1 MNETLEV
8 ENTKTK
14 INVNAK
20 EINILS
26 LRTRIYLPFKRLF
39 DILFGI
45 IGVILTIPFIL
56 VIKISYILN
65 KDYSSIFF
73 THKRIGKNGKE
84 FKMYKFRTMRD
95 TKDSSG
101 NLLSDDER
109 LTKFGKILRSTSL
122 DELPEFFN
130 ILRGEMSLIG
140 PRPLLPEYLPLYS
153 GEQIKRHNVLPG
165 LTGWAQ
171 INGRNSISWT
181 EKFKLDVWYVEN
193 WSLKLD
199 LKIFFLTIVK
209 VIKQEDINQEST
221 VTMEAFNGN
230 N

>member
-1 MNETLEV
+1 MN
-8 ENTKTK
+8 K
-14 INVNAK
+14 I
-20 EINILS
+20 
-26 LRTRIYLPFKRLF
+26 KRSF
-39 DILFGI
+39 DIIFSLTVLIMLSPIFLI
-45 IGVILTIPFIL
+45 IAIL
-56 VIKISYILN
+56 VKIKLGGP
-65 KDYSSIFF
+65 IFF
-73 THKRIGKNGKE
+73 VQERIGMYNRP
-84 FKMYKFRTMRD
+84 FKMYKFRTMRN

-101 NLLSDDER
+101 NLLSDNER

-181 EKFKLDVWYVEN
+181 EKFELDVWYVEN

-209 VIKQEDINQEST
+209 VIKREDINQEST

>member
-1 MNETLEV
+1 MN
-8 ENTKTK
+8 K
-14 INVNAK
+14 I
-20 EINILS
+20 
-26 LRTRIYLPFKRLF
+26 KRSF
-39 DILFGI
+39 DIIFSLTVLIMLSPIFLI
-45 IGVILTIPFIL
+45 IAIL
-56 VIKISYILN
+56 VKIKLGGP
-65 KDYSSIFF
+65 IFF
-73 THKRIGKNGKE
+73 VQERIGMYNRP

-101 NLLSDDER
+101 NLLSDNER

-209 VIKQEDINQEST
+209 VIKREDINQEST

>member
-1 MNETLEV
+1 MN
-8 ENTKTK
+8 K
-14 INVNAK
+14 I
-20 EINILS
+20 
-26 LRTRIYLPFKRLF
+26 KRSF
-39 DILFGI
+39 DIIFSLTVLIMLSPIFLI
-45 IGVILTIPFIL
+45 IAIL
-56 VIKISYILN
+56 VKIKLGGH
-65 KDYSSIFF
+65 IFF
-73 THKRIGKNGKE
+73 VQERIGMYNRP

-101 NLLSDDER
+101 NLLSDNER

-209 VIKQEDINQEST
+209 VIKREDINQEST

>member
-1 MNETLEV
+1 MN
-8 ENTKTK
+8 K
-14 INVNAK
+14 I
-20 EINILS
+20 
-26 LRTRIYLPFKRLF
+26 KRSF
-39 DILFGI
+39 DIIFSLTVLIMLSPIFLI
-45 IGVILTIPFIL
+45 IAIL
-56 VIKISYILN
+56 VKIKLGGH
-65 KDYSSIFF
+65 IFF
-73 THKRIGKNGKE
+73 VQERIGMYNRP
-84 FKMYKFRTMRD
+84 FKMYKFRTMRN

-109 LTKFGKILRSTSL
+109 LTKFGKTLRSTSL

-181 EKFKLDVWYVEN
+181 EKFELDVWYVEN

-209 VIKQEDINQEST
+209 VIKREDINQEST

>member
-1 MNETLEV
+1 MN
-8 ENTKTK
+8 K
-14 INVNAK
+14 I
-20 EINILS
+20 
-26 LRTRIYLPFKRLF
+26 KRSF
-39 DILFGI
+39 DIIFSLTVLIMLSPIFLI
-45 IGVILTIPFIL
+45 IAIL
-56 VIKISYILN
+56 VKIKLGGH
-65 KDYSSIFF
+65 IFF
-73 THKRIGKNGKE
+73 VQERIGMYNRP
-84 FKMYKFRTMRD
+84 FKMYKFRTMRN

-101 NLLSDDER
+101 NLLSDNER

-140 PRPLLPEYLPLYS
+140 PRPLLPKYLPLYS

-209 VIKQEDINQEST
+209 VIKREDINQEST

>member
-1 MNETLEV
+1 MN
-8 ENTKTK
+8 K
-14 INVNAK
+14 I
-20 EINILS
+20 
-26 LRTRIYLPFKRLF
+26 KRSF
-39 DILFGI
+39 DIIFSLTVLIMLSPIFLI
-45 IGVILTIPFIL
+45 IAIL
-56 VIKISYILN
+56 VKIKLGGP
-65 KDYSSIFF
+65 IFF
-73 THKRIGKNGKE
+73 VQERIGMYNRP

-109 LTKFGKILRSTSL
+109 LTKFGKTLRSTSL

-130 ILRGEMSLIG
+130 IIRGEMSLIG
-140 PRPLLPEYLPLYS
+140 PRPLLPKYLPLYS

-171 INGRNSISWT
+171 VNGRNSISWT

-209 VIKQEDINQEST
+209 VIKREDINQEST

>member
-1 MNETLEV
+1 MN
-8 ENTKTK
+8 K
-14 INVNAK
+14 I
-20 EINILS
+20 
-26 LRTRIYLPFKRLF
+26 KRSF
-39 DILFGI
+39 DIIFSLTVLIMLSPIFLI
-45 IGVILTIPFIL
+45 IAIL
-56 VIKISYILN
+56 VKIKLGGH
-65 KDYSSIFF
+65 IFF
-73 THKRIGKNGKE
+73 VQERIGMYNRP
-84 FKMYKFRTMRD
+84 FKMYKFRTMRN

-101 NLLSDDER
+101 NLLSDNER

-209 VIKQEDINQEST
+209 VIKREDINQEST

>member
-1 MNETLEV
+1 MN
-8 ENTKTK
+8 K
-14 INVNAK
+14 I
-20 EINILS
+20 
-26 LRTRIYLPFKRLF
+26 KRSF
-39 DILFGI
+39 DIIFSLTVLIMLSPIFLI
-45 IGVILTIPFIL
+45 IAIL
-56 VIKISYILN
+56 VKIKLGGH
-65 KDYSSIFF
+65 IFF
-73 THKRIGKNGKE
+73 VQERIGMYNRP

-101 NLLSDDER
+101 NLLSDNER
-109 LTKFGKILRSTSL
+109 LTKFGKTLRSTSL

-181 EKFKLDVWYVEN
+181 EKFELDVWYVEN

-209 VIKQEDINQEST
+209 VIKREDINQEST

>member
-1 MNETLEV
+1 MN
-8 ENTKTK
+8 K
-14 INVNAK
+14 I
-20 EINILS
+20 
-26 LRTRIYLPFKRLF
+26 KRSF
-39 DILFGI
+39 DIIFSLTVLIMLSPIFLI
-45 IGVILTIPFIL
+45 IAIL
-56 VIKISYILN
+56 VKIKLGGH
-65 KDYSSIFF
+65 IFF
-73 THKRIGKNGKE
+73 VQERIGMYNRP
-84 FKMYKFRTMRD
+84 FKMYKFRTMRN

-101 NLLSDDER
+101 NLLSDNER
-109 LTKFGKILRSTSL
+109 LTKFGKVLRSTSL

-209 VIKQEDINQEST
+209 VIKREDINQEST

>member
-1 MNETLEV
+1 MN
-8 ENTKTK
+8 K
-14 INVNAK
+14 I
-20 EINILS
+20 
-26 LRTRIYLPFKRLF
+26 KRSF
-39 DILFGI
+39 DIIFSLTVLIMLSPIFLI
-45 IGVILTIPFIL
+45 IAIL
-56 VIKISYILN
+56 VKIKLGGH
-65 KDYSSIFF
+65 IFF
-73 THKRIGKNGKE
+73 VQERIGMYNRP

-101 NLLSDDER
+101 NLLSDNER

-181 EKFKLDVWYVEN
+181 EKFELDVWYVEN

-209 VIKQEDINQEST
+209 VIKREDINQEST

>member
-1 MNETLEV
+1 MN
-8 ENTKTK
+8 K
-14 INVNAK
+14 I
-20 EINILS
+20 
-26 LRTRIYLPFKRLF
+26 KRSF
-39 DILFGI
+39 DIIFSLTVLIMLSPIFLI
-45 IGVILTIPFIL
+45 IAIL
-56 VIKISYILN
+56 VKIKLGGP
-65 KDYSSIFF
+65 IFF
-73 THKRIGKNGKE
+73 VQERIGMYNRP

-101 NLLSDDER
+101 NLLSDNER
-109 LTKFGKILRSTSL
+109 LTKFGKTLRSTSL

-209 VIKQEDINQEST
+209 VIKREDINQEST

>member
-1 MNETLEV
+1 MN
-8 ENTKTK
+8 K
-14 INVNAK
+14 I
-20 EINILS
+20 
-26 LRTRIYLPFKRLF
+26 KRSF
-39 DILFGI
+39 DIIFSLTVLIMLSPIFLI
-45 IGVILTIPFIL
+45 IAIL
-56 VIKISYILN
+56 VKIKLGGH
-65 KDYSSIFF
+65 IFF
-73 THKRIGKNGKE
+73 VQERIGMYNRP
-84 FKMYKFRTMRD
+84 FKMYKFRTMRN

-101 NLLSDDER
+101 NLLSDNER